1 MRGLAEA
8 GAVWGPLKR
17 QKQLE
22 IHPPEKILECAKRE
36 WDEWRKSL
44 NKMGYE
50 NTPDSWRYFS
60 QFFPQQKQGGI
71 SRWNFTCW
79 YFLKDRCMVSVAI
92 VGTSRVRR

>member
-60 QFFPQQKQGGI
+60 QFFLNK
-71 SRWNFTCW
+71 NKVEFHVLV
-79 YFLKDRCMVSVAI
+79 FFFF
-92 VGTSRVRR
+92 

>member
-36 WDEWRKSL
+36 WDEWRKTL
-44 NKMGYE
+44 NKLGYE
-50 NTPDSWRYFS
+50 NTPDSWLQDIFATFS
-60 QFFPQQKQGGI
+60 PNKVEFHVLGFFLNI
-71 SRWNFTCW
+71 
-79 YFLKDRCMVSVAI
+79 CMVSVAI
-92 VGTSRVRR
+92 VGTSRVRT

>member
-71 SRWNFTCW
+71 SRAGIFFMYGFCSHCW
-79 YFLKDRCMVSVAI
+79 DKQSAAI
-92 VGTSRVRR
+92 GVEVV